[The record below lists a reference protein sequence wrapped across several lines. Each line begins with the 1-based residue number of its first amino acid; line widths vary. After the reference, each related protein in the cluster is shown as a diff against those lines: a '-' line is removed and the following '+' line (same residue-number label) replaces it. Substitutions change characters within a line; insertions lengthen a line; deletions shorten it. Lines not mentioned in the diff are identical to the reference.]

1 MPNEQTDLRP
11 DRPVLDRVLGW
22 IDLLWKGLCMTDEE
36 KKIVARFLRELRP
49 GAAVVDKWRPRTIVE
64 WIDHLLKELK

>member
-1 MPNEQTDLRP
+1 
-11 DRPVLDRVLGW
+11 
-22 IDLLWKGLCMTDEE
+22 MTDEE

-64 WIDHLLKELK
+64 WIDHLLEELEHD